1 MTSTAYRIKDVA
13 DRSGCGTVTL
23 RDDASTSGCGPIA
36 TCAPEPVTIVLD
48 APTRRSGPVPVR
60 AAVIRRSGAAR
71 LEQMVWERMPRRAFL
86 VAALGMVA
94 TACSQTTRAAG
105 GGSDVVS
112 GASLPGG
119 EGAVTL
125 PAAAAPISTLGM
137 IGDSITKLSTP
148 DLEEVL
154 RAQGIT
160 PTIDAEVSRRIEV
173 GNGKS
178 EPLNGE
184 QVLTNLLKFGL
195 HPDVWVFALGTNDL
209 TAYDADGFAQ
219 RVDAMLAMTDA
230 ATPVI
235 WVDTYRPK
243 TMEQTKVFNEV
254 LRQQAA
260 RRPGMKVAS
269 WFEVASANPK
279 KLISKDQVHPTEA
292 GQAAFAQ
299 VVADA
304 VAALR

>member
-1 MTSTAYRIKDVA
+1 
-13 DRSGCGTVTL
+13 
-23 RDDASTSGCGPIA
+23 
-36 TCAPEPVTIVLD
+36 
-48 APTRRSGPVPVR
+48 
-60 AAVIRRSGAAR
+60 
-71 LEQMVWERMPRRAFL
+71 MVWERMPRRAFL
-86 VAALGMVA
+86 VAALGVVA

-105 GGSDVVS
+105 GETGAAS
-112 GASLPGG
+112 GVSLPGG
-119 EGAVTL
+119 EGSVTL
-125 PAAAAPISTLGM
+125 PPAAAPPISTVGM

-148 DLEEVL
+148 SLEEVFA
-154 RAQGIT
+154 AQGIT

-184 QVLTNLLKFGL
+184 QVLTNLIKFGL
-195 HPDVWVFALGTNDL
+195 DPDVWVFALGTNDL
-209 TAYDADGFAQ
+209 TAYDADGFAE

-254 LRQQAA
+254 LQQQAE

-299 VVADA
+299 VVGDA
-304 VAALR
+304 VAALQ